1 MPERGFAF
9 STEHPRDFLLACLA
23 FHFAQL
29 RESAAPRHLFCDHK
43 LGRRRGLDLRQMRD
57 TQHLVAGAERAHL
70 RPDRIGNFPTDVR
83 VDLVEDEERDGI
95 LERED
100 GFDR

>member
-43 LGRRRGLDLRQMRD
+43 LGRRRGCDLRQMRD
-57 TQHLVAGAERAHL
+57 AQHLMSGAERAHL
-70 RPDRIGNFPTDVR
+70 RPDRIGNFAPDVR
-83 VDLVEDEERDGI
+83 VDLIEDEQRDGI
-95 LERED
+95 LERE
-100 GFDR
+100 RPT